1 MEACFLDGFL
11 HAVSAFFYA
20 SFPAPIELG
29 RIESL
34 LLRQPPSQGK
44 VICSIEFWIVTVE
57 KFLLW
62 NILWSHTPLFA
73 HILHHNQFKMG
84 PNEYGTIKS
93 SIVRIFPL

>member
-1 MEACFLDGFL
+1 MFMEACFLDGFL

-44 VICSIEFWIVTVE
+44 VICSIEFCTPRPYLTFILSTKANKYRHQIYCTGTV
-57 KFLLW
+57 LLC
-62 NILWSHTPLFA
+62 
-73 HILHHNQFKMG
+73 
-84 PNEYGTIKS
+84 
-93 SIVRIFPL
+93 

>member
-1 MEACFLDGFL
+1 MFMEACFLDGFL

-44 VICSIEFWIVTVE
+44 VIYSIEFWIV
-57 KFLLW
+57 
-62 NILWSHTPLFA
+62 ILRRDQEVLHCQKYFPSTL
-73 HILHHNQFKMG
+73 ILG
-84 PNEYGTIKS
+84 VIP
-93 SIVRIFPL
+93 